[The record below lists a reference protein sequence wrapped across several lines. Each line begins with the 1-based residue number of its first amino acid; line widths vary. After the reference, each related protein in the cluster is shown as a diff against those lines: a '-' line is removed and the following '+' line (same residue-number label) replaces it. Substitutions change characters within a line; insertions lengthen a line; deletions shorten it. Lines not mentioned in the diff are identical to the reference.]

1 MTRNLR
7 FAALLLLAGVFAA
20 APAVQGARPG
30 KKKAQTV
37 RLMDYNIADGMW
49 YDQYNRYD
57 RFVAW
62 VRTQDPDVFAICEG
76 ATHWNEHKKT
86 VSKEQMPRYLPDSLH
101 LLAERWGHP
110 YTAIG
115 PYQDNYPVAFTSKYP
130 IEVVQRIGEGL
141 SHGALHVKINGV
153 NYVVLHLWP
162 QRYSMGDKTRKDNG
176 GEAFRV
182 EEMRRILDA
191 TILNP
196 KFAGEKHWLMMG
208 DFNSHS
214 PLDKPFHGTRNYD
227 VHDLVRSAYSHD
239 IVGDWFS
246 GEFVPSTTG
255 GKARIDF
262 IYCTD
267 GIWDGVKRV
276 ETVHDAFTD
285 KASDH
290 RPIVVYPG
298 RCYGR
303 DIFIYL
309 FQTATET
316 EPTNQTTLRYEHSFD
331 FLDRT
336 CRIRRRPGLRL
347 AVLQPDEARGRGYGA
362 HA

>member
-7 FAALLLLAGVFAA
+7 FAALLLLAGVFEA

-246 GEFVPSTTG
+246 GEFVPSTTR

-290 RPIVVYPG
+290 RPIVVE
-298 RCYGR
+298 
-303 DIFIYL
+303 F
-309 FQTATET
+309 
-316 EPTNQTTLRYEHSFD
+316 
-331 FLDRT
+331 RT
-336 CRIRRRPGLRL
+336 PKKTK
-347 AVLQPDEARGRGYGA
+347 
-362 HA
+362 

>member
-1 MTRNLR
+1 MINLKLK
-7 FAALLLLAGVFAA
+7 FAALLLLAGIFAT
-20 APAVQGARPG
+20 APAAEARRPA
-30 KKKAQTV
+30 KKKVQTV

-49 YDQYNRYD
+49 YDQYNNYD
-57 RFVAW
+57 RFAKW
-62 VRTQDPDVFAICEG
+62 VRMQDPDVFAICEG
-76 ATHWNEHKKT
+76 ATHWNEQKKT

-101 LLAERWGHP
+101 LLAERWGHS
-110 YTAIG
+110 YTVVG

-141 SHGALHVKINGV
+141 SHGALHVKINGI

-191 TILNP
+191 TIRNP
-196 KFAGEKHWLMMG
+196 KFAGEKHWMMMG

-214 PLDKPFHGTRNYD
+214 PLDKPFHGERNYD
-227 VHDLVRSAYSHD
+227 VHNLVRMAYPHD
-239 IVGDWFS
+239 IVGDYFS

-267 GIWDGVKRV
+267 EIWEGVKHV
-276 ETVHDAFTD
+276 ETVHDTFTD

-290 RPIVVYPG
+290 RPVVVEFRVPKN
-298 RCYGR
+298 
-303 DIFIYL
+303 
-309 FQTATET
+309 AK
-316 EPTNQTTLRYEHSFD
+316 
-331 FLDRT
+331 
-336 CRIRRRPGLRL
+336 
-347 AVLQPDEARGRGYGA
+347 
-362 HA
+362 